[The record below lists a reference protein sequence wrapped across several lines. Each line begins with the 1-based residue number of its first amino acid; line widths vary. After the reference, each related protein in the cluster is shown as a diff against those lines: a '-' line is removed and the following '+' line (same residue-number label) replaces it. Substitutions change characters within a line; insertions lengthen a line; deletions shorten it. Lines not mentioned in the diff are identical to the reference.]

1 MRSILESL
9 CFGTV
14 TGMSFSLPEDRT
26 NKEISCYDR
35 IKELLKEDEDNAAL
49 LEEYAETVTVN
60 YESLILRAYKQAFA
74 TAFALAAEI
83 FDAEA
88 EKEREKES

>member
-26 NKEISCYDR
+26 DKEISCYDK
-35 IKELLKEDEDNAAL
+35 IKELLKEDNAAL
-49 LEEYAETVTVN
+49 LEEYAETVTIN

-88 EKEREKES
+88 EKEREEET

>member
-14 TGMSFSLPEDRT
+14 TGISFSLPEDRT
-26 NKEISCYDR
+26 NKEIFCYDM
-35 IKELLKEDEDNAAL
+35 IKELLKEDNAAL

-74 TAFALAAEI
+74 MAFALVYEI

-88 EKEREKES
+88 EKEREEES

>member
-26 NKEISCYDR
+26 NKEISC
-35 IKELLKEDEDNAAL
+35 
-49 LEEYAETVTVN
+49 
-60 YESLILRAYKQAFA
+60 S
-74 TAFALAAEI
+74 LAAEI

-88 EKEREKES
+88 EKEREEET

>member
-14 TGMSFSLPEDRT
+14 TGMSFKLPEDRT

-35 IKELLKEDEDNAAL
+35 IKELLKEENATL

-60 YESLILRAYKQAFA
+60 YESLIMRAYKQTFA

-88 EKEREKES
+88 EKEREEGT

>member
-1 MRSILESL
+1 MKSILESL

-26 NKEISCYDR
+26 NKEISYYDR
-35 IKELLKEDEDNAAL
+35 IKELLKKENAAL

-60 YESLILRAYKQAFA
+60 YESLIMRAYKQAFA

-83 FDAEA
+83 FNAEA
-88 EKEREKES
+88 ENEREEGT

>member
-1 MRSILESL
+1 MKSILESL

-14 TGMSFSLPEDRT
+14 TGMSFKLPEDRT

-35 IKELLKEDEDNAAL
+35 IKELLKEDDAAL

-88 EKEREKES
+88 EKEREEET

>member
-26 NKEISCYDR
+26 NKEIFCYDR
-35 IKELLKEDEDNAAL
+35 IKELLKEDNAAL

-60 YESLILRAYKQAFA
+60 YESLILRAYKRAFA

-88 EKEREKES
+88 EKEREEET

>member
-14 TGMSFSLPEDRT
+14 TGISFSLPEDRT

-35 IKELLKEDEDNAAL
+35 IKELLKEDNAAL

-88 EKEREKES
+88 EKEREEET

>member
-14 TGMSFSLPEDRT
+14 TGISFSLPEDRT
-26 NKEISCYDR
+26 NKKISCYDR
-35 IKELLKEDEDNAAL
+35 IKELLKEDNAAL

-88 EKEREKES
+88 EKEREEET

>member
-1 MRSILESL
+1 MKSILESL

-14 TGMSFSLPEDRT
+14 TGMSFKLPEDRT

-35 IKELLKEDEDNAAL
+35 IKELLKKENAAL

-60 YESLILRAYKQAFA
+60 YESLIMRAYKQAFA
-74 TAFALAAEI
+74 TALVLAAEI
-83 FDAEA
+83 FNAEA
-88 EKEREKES
+88 ENEREEET

>member
-14 TGMSFSLPEDRT
+14 TGMSFKLPEDRT

-35 IKELLKEDEDNAAL
+35 IKELLKKENAVL

-60 YESLILRAYKQAFA
+60 YERAYKHAFA

-83 FDAEA
+83 FNAEA
-88 EKEREKES
+88 EKEREEGT

>member
-14 TGMSFSLPEDRT
+14 TGISFSLPEDRT
-26 NKEISCYDR
+26 NKEIFCYDR
-35 IKELLKEDEDNAAL
+35 IKELLKEDNAAL

-60 YESLILRAYKQAFA
+60 YESLILRAYKQAFT
-74 TAFALAAEI
+74 TAFALATEI

-88 EKEREKES
+88 EKEREEKS

>member
-35 IKELLKEDEDNAAL
+35 IKELLKEDNAL

-74 TAFALAAEI
+74 TAFALAYEI

-88 EKEREKES
+88 EKGREEET

>member
-14 TGMSFSLPEDRT
+14 TGMSFKLPEDRT

-35 IKELLKEDEDNAAL
+35 IKVLLKKENAAL

-60 YESLILRAYKQAFA
+60 YESLIMRAYKQAFA
-74 TAFALAAEI
+74 TAFVLACEI
-83 FDAEA
+83 FNAEA
-88 EKEREKES
+88 EKEREEGT

>member
-26 NKEISCYDR
+26 NKEISCYGK
-35 IKELLKEDEDNAAL
+35 IKELLKEDNAAL

-88 EKEREKES
+88 EKEREEET

>member
-14 TGMSFSLPEDRT
+14 TGMSFKLPEDRT
-26 NKEISCYDR
+26 NKEISSYDR
-35 IKELLKEDEDNAAL
+35 IKELLKEDNAAL

-88 EKEREKES
+88 EKEREEET

>member
-26 NKEISCYDR
+26 NKEISCYDK
-35 IKELLKEDEDNAAL
+35 IKELLKEDNAAL

-88 EKEREKES
+88 EKEREEET

>member
-14 TGMSFSLPEDRT
+14 TGISFSLPEDRT

-35 IKELLKEDEDNAAL
+35 IKELLKEDNAAL
-49 LEEYAETVTVN
+49 LEEYRKLGT
-60 YESLILRAYKQAFA
+60 
-74 TAFALAAEI
+74 ALAQALPECRAEL
-83 FDAEA
+83 EHYNHLV
-88 EKEREKES
+88 EKPDSRWFTRLCRFKPRERF

>member
-35 IKELLKEDEDNAAL
+35 IKELLKEDNAAL

-88 EKEREKES
+88 KKEREEES

>member
-35 IKELLKEDEDNAAL
+35 IKELLKEDNAAL

-88 EKEREKES
+88 EKEREKET

>member
-14 TGMSFSLPEDRT
+14 TGMSFKLPEDRT

-35 IKELLKEDEDNAAL
+35 IKELLEKENAAL

-60 YESLILRAYKQAFA
+60 YESLIMRAYKQAFA

-83 FDAEA
+83 FNAEA
-88 EKEREKES
+88 ENEREEGT

>member
-35 IKELLKEDEDNAAL
+35 IKELLKEDNAAL

-88 EKEREKES
+88 EKEREEET

>member
-35 IKELLKEDEDNAAL
+35 IKELLKEENTAL
-49 LEEYAETVTVN
+49 LKEYAETVTVN
-60 YESLILRAYKQAFA
+60 YESLIMRAYKQAFA

-83 FDAEA
+83 FNAEA
-88 EKEREKES
+88 ENEREEGT

>member
-35 IKELLKEDEDNAAL
+35 IKELLKEDDAAL

-88 EKEREKES
+88 EKEREEET

>member
-26 NKEISCYDR
+26 NKEISCYGK
-35 IKELLKEDEDNAAL
+35 IKELLKEDNAAL

-88 EKEREKES
+88 EKGREEES

>member
-14 TGMSFSLPEDRT
+14 TGMSFKLPEDRT
-26 NKEISCYDR
+26 NKEISSYDR
-35 IKELLKEDEDNAAL
+35 IKELLKEENAAL

-60 YESLILRAYKQAFA
+60 YESLIMRAYKQAFA

-88 EKEREKES
+88 EKEREEKT

>member
-14 TGMSFSLPEDRT
+14 TGMSFKLPEDRT

-35 IKELLKEDEDNAAL
+35 IKELLKKENAAL
-49 LEEYAETVTVN
+49 PEEYAETVTVN
-60 YESLILRAYKQAFA
+60 YESLIMRAYNLAYA
-74 TAFALAAEI
+74 TAFAPAAEI
-83 FDAEA
+83 FNAEA
-88 EKEREKES
+88 ENEREKGT

>member
-26 NKEISCYDR
+26 DKEISCYDK
-35 IKELLKEDEDNAAL
+35 IKELLKEDNAAL

-88 EKEREKES
+88 EKEREEET

>member
-35 IKELLKEDEDNAAL
+35 IKELLKEENVIL

-88 EKEREKES
+88 EKEREEET

>member
-14 TGMSFSLPEDRT
+14 TGMSFKLPEDRT
-26 NKEISCYDR
+26 NKEISSYDR
-35 IKELLKEDEDNAAL
+35 IKELLKEDNAAL

-88 EKEREKES
+88 EKEREEES

>member
-14 TGMSFSLPEDRT
+14 TGISFSLPEDRT
-26 NKEISCYDR
+26 NKEISCYDK
-35 IKELLKEDEDNAAL
+35 IKELLKEDNAAL

-88 EKEREKES
+88 EKEREEET

>member
-1 MRSILESL
+1 MKSILKSL

-14 TGMSFSLPEDRT
+14 TGMSFKLPEDRT

-35 IKELLKEDEDNAAL
+35 IKELLKKENAAL

-60 YESLILRAYKQAFA
+60 YESLIMRAYKQAFA

-83 FDAEA
+83 FNAEA
-88 EKEREKES
+88 ENEREEGT